1 MLISRGEVLATARKL
16 LRTFASAPEP
26 RRQAQSIYSE
36 LVHGDGWTPREREAI
51 EARGAWLQGLPRLAE
66 LKLRCEQVLT
76 ALR

>member
-1 MLISRGEVLATARKL
+1 MLISRGEVLAAARKL

-36 LVHGDGWTPREREAI
+36 LAHGDGWTPGEREAI
-51 EARGAWLQGLPRLAE
+51 DALGAWLHGLPQLGE
-66 LKLRCEQVLT
+66 LKLRCEQLLT